1 MIPAVTHIVWR
12 DASHGIN
19 GEFPI
24 DAIELAELHAV
35 GFILRET
42 ADTVVISLEWVD
54 GADTSR
60 NWLAIPKTGILSRH
74 DFRIPKP
81 HIPR

>member
-1 MIPAVTHIVWR
+1 MPKLTHIIWR

-24 DAIELAELHAV
+24 NSIELSTLHAV
-35 GFILRET
+35 GFVLMET
-42 ADTVVISLEWVD
+42 DEAVVVSLEWVD

-74 DFRIPKP
+74 DFRIPR
-81 HIPR
+81 PRKA